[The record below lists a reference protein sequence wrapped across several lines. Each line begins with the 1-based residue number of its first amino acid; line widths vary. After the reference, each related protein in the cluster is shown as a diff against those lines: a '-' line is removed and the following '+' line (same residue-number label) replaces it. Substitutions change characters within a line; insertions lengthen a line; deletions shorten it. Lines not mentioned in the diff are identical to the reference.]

1 MKRLN
6 YKGAKKA
13 LQEGKKVRGKNW
25 SNYEYMILGDDKKTL
40 KFKIDGKKSI
50 IQEVLN
56 SIIFSI
62 YDNKVMNNNRDVY
75 YELY

>member
-1 MKRLN
+1 MT
-6 YKGAKKA
+6 
-13 LQEGKKVRGKNW
+13 Q
-25 SNYEYMILGDDKKTL
+25 KTL
-40 KFKIDGKKSI
+40 KFKIDEKKSI

-75 YELY
+75 YELYWGKKWRT